1 LPNRASLFFHA
12 RGDPLLG
19 VANADRLFAASANQ
33 SSRLEVIAG
42 HDHLDTYTHNPAAY
56 MSVLLAFIGQ
66 QLAHTAATCPNI
78 ETGRLNP
85 RPGQLSGRGEPWMIA
100 RLVLARASVR
110 NCGAAPPKHYGPER
124 LGLSQPLRSSKPPLG
139 S

>member
-1 LPNRASLFFHA
+1 
-12 RGDPLLG
+12 

-85 RPGQLSGRGEPWMIA
+85 RPGQLSGRGEPCRIA
-100 RLVLARASVR
+100 STSVGSSI
-110 NCGAAPPKHYGPER
+110 GAE
-124 LGLSQPLRSSKPPLG
+124 LRRRTAKALRP
-139 S
+139 